1 MIPVATEA
9 LVLSG
14 AGANGGWQAGALASL
29 HTSGYRPE
37 VIAGVSAG
45 ALNAVGYVL
54 HGPSW
59 LVERWRTLRTRDVT
73 TTHGVARMAWRVAR
87 GRLSLQEH
95 RGLRRIVD
103 EAVTGPLPDG
113 APIVYAGMV
122 DWSSGYYRRA
132 GLNALDRED
141 LVDAVI
147 ASATIPLQWPPSTF
161 QGRRYVDGGLRRM
174 VPLGDVLHHLPG
186 RVTTIS
192 TQAPQEQ
199 HQESGSIADM
209 ARGSLQILLDQ
220 VADQNIEA
228 FQRVNELVKA
238 TGGSARSASGRPFR
252 YYEHRLIRPVAS
264 VGPSLDWDAPS
275 QEARIAAGWEAGQA
289 VLGREVAA

>member
-1 MIPVATEA
+1 MQA

-29 HTSGYRPE
+29 HTSGYRPD

-73 TTHGVARMAWRVAR
+73 TTHGLARMAWRVAR

-113 APIVYAGMV
+113 APVVYAGMV
-122 DWSSGYYRRA
+122 DWSSGYYRRV
-132 GLNALDRED
+132 GLNALSRED

-174 VPLGDVLHHLPG
+174 VPLGDVLHHLPD

-192 TQAPQEQ
+192 TQTAQAQPQEF
-199 HQESGSIADM
+199 GSIADI
-209 ARGSLQILLDQ
+209 ARGSLGILLDQ
-220 VADQNIEA
+220 VAADNVRSFEA
-228 FQRVNELVKA
+228 VNQLVKA
-238 TGGSARSASGRPFR
+238 SGGTARSPSGRPYRFFR
-252 YYEHRLIRPVAS
+252 HRLIRPVAS
-264 VGPSLDWDAPS
+264 IGPSLDWDRPS

-289 VLGREVAA
+289 VRDREVAA